1 MQSALLRAQ
10 LETSLGERV
19 SSPFTDIE
27 RRVWECVSSGI
38 PTLDAA
44 IGGLPRG
51 AIVEI
56 CGGPSSGRTT
66 LALSVLSAM
75 SRREEVCALVDGT
88 DAFDPESGAAAGIDM
103 RRLLWVRCRNVDQVL
118 RSTDL
123 LLQGGGFGV
132 VALDLSDLPQKA
144 LHAVPLATW
153 FRFQRVIENTPT
165 LLLLIGRESAAKSAA
180 SLVLRTTIK
189 KAEWERTNSPPRLGG
204 VERSAGVV
212 DSAQTKF
219 FIGTHSTTPSA
230 PASVASQHFLSGA
243 APPPNLGG
251 EICVPSAPSHGVL
264 LANIHL
270 NIEVLRI
277 RHSELRKP
285 RVQHHVRLHSCS

>member
-10 LETSLGERV
+10 LETTLGERV
-19 SSPFTDIE
+19 SFPFTDIE

-56 CGGPSSGRTT
+56 CGIPSSGRTT
-66 LALSVLSAM
+66 LGLSVLSAVC
-75 SRREEVCALVDGT
+75 RREEVCALVDGT

-103 RRLLWVRCRNVDQVL
+103 KRLLWVRCRNVDQVL

-123 LLQGGGFGV
+123 LLQGGGFGA

-144 LHAVPLATW
+144 LHSVPLATW

-165 LLLLIGRESAAKSAA
+165 ILLLIVRESAAKSAA
-180 SLVLRTTIK
+180 ALMLRTNLK
-189 KAEWERTNSPPRLGG
+189 KADW
-204 VERSAGVV
+204 
-212 DSAQTKF
+212 TKS
-219 FIGTHSTTPSA
+219 IGQPDHPGASRHPS
-230 PASVASQHFLSGA
+230 FCKEG
-243 APPPNLGG
+243 
-251 EICVPSAPSHGVL
+251 ISAPSHGLL
-264 LANIHL
+264 LANTFL
-270 NIEVLRI
+270 DIEVLRI

-285 RVQHHVRLHSCS
+285 KVQHHVRLHSCS

>member
-10 LETSLGERV
+10 LETALGERV

-38 PTLDAA
+38 PSLDAA

-56 CGGPSSGRTT
+56 CGAPSSGKTT
-66 LALSVLSAM
+66 LAWTVLASM
-75 SRREEVCALVDGT
+75 CRQEEVCALIDGT
-88 DAFDPESGAAAGIDM
+88 DAFDPESGEAAGIEM
-103 RRLLWVRCRNVDQVL
+103 QRLLWVRCRNMDQVL

-132 VALDLSDLPQKA
+132 VALDLSDLPSKA
-144 LHAVPLATW
+144 LHGVPLATW

-180 SLVLRTTIK
+180 ALVLRTNLR
-189 KAEWERTNSPPRLGG
+189 KAEWRTGEGAGGNSLTRSSTTLSRRERARTN
-204 VERSAGVV
+204 
-212 DSAQTKF
+212 T
-219 FIGTHSTTPSA
+219 
-230 PASVASQHFLSGA
+230 LS
-243 APPPNLGG
+243 
-251 EICVPSAPSHGVL
+251 PSHGLL
-264 LANIHL
+264 LAETHFD
-270 NIEVLRI
+270 IEIVRT
-277 RHSELRKP
+277 RHSQLRKP
-285 RVQHHVRLHSCS
+285 KVQHHVRVHSSS

>member
-1 MQSALLRAQ
+1 MHSVLLRAQ
-10 LETSLGERV
+10 LETTLGERV

-38 PTLDAA
+38 PSLDAA

-56 CGGPSSGRTT
+56 CGVPASGKTT
-66 LALSVLSAM
+66 LAWTVLAAM
-75 SRREEVCALVDGT
+75 CRQEEVCALVDGT
-88 DAFDPESGAAAGIDM
+88 DAFDPESGEAAGIDM
-103 RRLLWVRCRNVDQVL
+103 QRLLWVRCRNIDQVL

-144 LHAVPLATW
+144 LHGVPLATW

-165 LLLLIGRESAAKSAA
+165 LLLVIGRESAAKSAA
-180 SLVLRTTIK
+180 ALVIRANLRQ
-189 KAEWERTNSPPRLGG
+189 AEWKTVVGRRWPEGPDEGASSRLNALT
-204 VERSAGVV
+204 RS
-212 DSAQTKF
+212 
-219 FIGTHSTTPSA
+219 STTLSRGERARANTLSPS
-230 PASVASQHFLSGA
+230 
-243 APPPNLGG
+243 
-251 EICVPSAPSHGVL
+251 PSHGVL
-264 LANIHL
+264 LAETQL
-270 NIEVLRI
+270 DIEILRT

-285 RVQHHVRLHSCS
+285 KVQHHVRLHSCY

>member
-1 MQSALLRAQ
+1 MHSVLLRAQ
-10 LETSLGERV
+10 LETTLGERV

-56 CGGPSSGRTT
+56 CGSPSSGRTT
-66 LALSVLSAM
+66 FALSLLAAM
-75 SRREEVCALVDGT
+75 CRREEVCALVDGS

-103 RRLLWVRCRNVDQVL
+103 QRLLWVRCRTVDQVL

-123 LLQGGGFGV
+123 LLAGGGFGV
-132 VALDLSDLPQKA
+132 VALDLSDLPPKA
-144 LHAVPLATW
+144 LHAVPLASW

-165 LLLLIGRESAAKSAA
+165 LLLLIGRESAARSAA
-180 SLVLRTTIK
+180 ALVLRTKLKQADWSICQN
-189 KAEWERTNSPPRLGG
+189 ADAN
-204 VERSAGVV
+204 
-212 DSAQTKF
+212 
-219 FIGTHSTTPSA
+219 GTRESRNNT
-230 PASVASQHFLSGA
+230 
-243 APPPNLGG
+243 
-251 EICVPSAPSHGVL
+251 PSAPSHGAL
-264 LANIHL
+264 LANLHL
-270 NIEVLRI
+270 DIEVLRI

-285 RVQHHVRLHSCS
+285 KVQHHVRLYSCS

>member
-1 MQSALLRAQ
+1 MHSVLLRAQ
-10 LETSLGERV
+10 LETTLGERV

-56 CGGPSSGRTT
+56 CGSPSSGRTT
-66 LALSVLSAM
+66 LAFSVLSAM
-75 SRREEVCALVDGT
+75 CGREEVCALVDGT
-88 DAFDPESGAAAGIDM
+88 DAFDPESGAAAGIDL

-144 LHAVPLATW
+144 LHSVPLATW

-180 SLVLRTTIK
+180 TLVLRTNLNQ
-189 KAEWERTNSPPRLGG
+189 AEWSGLPSP
-204 VERSAGVV
+204 
-212 DSAQTKF
+212 
-219 FIGTHSTTPSA
+219 
-230 PASVASQHFLSGA
+230 
-243 APPPNLGG
+243 
-251 EICVPSAPSHGVL
+251 PSHGLL
-264 LANIHL
+264 LAETHL
-270 NIEVLRI
+270 DIEILRI
-277 RHSELRKP
+277 RHSEHRKP